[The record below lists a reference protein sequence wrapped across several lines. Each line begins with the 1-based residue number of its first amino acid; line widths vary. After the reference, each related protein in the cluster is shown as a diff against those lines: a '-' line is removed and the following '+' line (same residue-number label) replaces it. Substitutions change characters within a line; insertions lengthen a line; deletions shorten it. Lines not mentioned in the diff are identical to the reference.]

1 MERLR
6 LRASLLR
13 AFATIAVSV
22 FMASASAPA
31 TAQDAPQMLER
42 RYDIAAQPL
51 ASALA
56 EFATVSGVS
65 IIYPQSLARGRR
77 STGISGVH
85 TAPVAL
91 QAILKDTG
99 LAVRFTGPSAAV
111 IFLPGAPAASAPA
124 GGAAATGLPALQLD
138 MAEVRAPL
146 IIGTRDRTG
155 HNRYAMAVLEEI
167 RTVLRDEGGYQG
179 QTYRIDLALAISA
192 EGRIGDVALVRPS
205 GSRAWDDHVVRT
217 LRGRLLSAPPPPD
230 LSGTI
235 RFAVETDSFSSERR

>member
-1 MERLR
+1 MGEHR
-6 LRASLLR
+6 LRAGLFK
-13 AFATIAVSV
+13 AFAAIALGIAVACSPMPA
-22 FMASASAPA
+22 MAQGS
-31 TAQDAPQMLER
+31 PQTEER

-56 EFATVSGVS
+56 EFGSVSGVN

-77 STGISGVH
+77 STAISGVH

-91 QAILKDTG
+91 QTILRDTG
-99 LAVRFTGPSAAV
+99 LSVRFTGPNAAV
-111 IFLPGAPAASAPA
+111 IFLPGAPTAAAPSAPMS
-124 GGAAATGLPALQLD
+124 GLPALQLD

-146 IIGTRDRTG
+146 IIGTRDRTA
-155 HNRYAMAVLEEI
+155 HNRYALAVLEEI
-167 RTVLRDEGGYQG
+167 RRVLQNEGGYQG
-179 QTYRIDLALAISA
+179 RTYRIDIALAISA

-217 LRGRLLSAPPPPD
+217 LRGRTLSTPPPAD

>member
-1 MERLR
+1 
-6 LRASLLR
+6 
-13 AFATIAVSV
+13 
-22 FMASASAPA
+22 
-31 TAQDAPQMLER
+31 MLER

-56 EFATVSGVS
+56 EFATVSGVN

-91 QAILKDTG
+91 QAILRDTG
-99 LAVRFTGPSAAV
+99 LSVRFTGPSAAV

-179 QTYRIDLALAISA
+179 RTYRIDLALAISV

-217 LRGRLLSAPPPPD
+217 LRGRLLSAPPPTD
-230 LSGTI
+230 LRGSI